1 MLKHFL
7 FLQNT
12 DLIVMESTG
21 LFKSGGEQL
30 AEYMSKIPEST
41 VFLFVEQDVDKRSKM
56 YKAVKANGYICEI
69 NRQTEKDLKYV
80 GCKNICTMTV
90 RK

>member
-1 MLKHFL
+1 
-7 FLQNT
+7 
-12 DLIVMESTG
+12 MESTG

-56 YKAVKANGYICEI
+56 YKALRLMVIFA
-69 NRQTEKDLKYV
+69 RLTDR
-80 GCKNICTMTV
+80 
-90 RK
+90 RKKT